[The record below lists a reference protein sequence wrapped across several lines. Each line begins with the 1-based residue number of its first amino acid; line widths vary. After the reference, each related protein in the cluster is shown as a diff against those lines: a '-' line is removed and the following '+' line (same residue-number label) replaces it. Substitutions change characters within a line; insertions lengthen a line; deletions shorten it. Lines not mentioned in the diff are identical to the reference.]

1 MMRKGILL
9 IVVFFIAICVHAE
22 RDTTSNR
29 KSELVKKGWNLG
41 PIPIIA
47 FDTDLGLEYGGLLN
61 FFDYGDGTIYPSYRQ
76 SVYLEVS
83 RYTKGSGLYR
93 VNYDSKYLV
102 KGLRVTADF
111 TYMPNLANDFF
122 GFNGSESVFN
132 KSWIKS
138 GRSDYRSE
146 MFYKMNKD
154 YLRGSVDFQGM
165 LSKRYHLSW
174 LFGAAFVKY
183 NVGPLKSD
191 KLDIADSPSY
201 DKTKTLYDKYVEWGI
216 IQDWEK
222 RGGNHIMLKG
232 GVVYDTRDNEPN
244 PMSGIWADA
253 VLQYFTTNL
262 NGNGNGGVAKLTATF
277 RQYFTIIPNDLS
289 FAYRVIAQQTVAGKS
304 PFYIAPV
311 IGSSIVNRASFEGM
325 GGAYSLRGIFRNRVV
340 GDGIVMVNTELR
352 YKFWRLRLLN
362 QNFYWAITMFGDGGM
377 VTDKVDVKMPNLP
390 QEEQALYF
398 KDVAQRPHFSYGVG
412 GKLAMNQNFVISGD
426 IGKAVS
432 SQDGSI
438 GVYIGV
444 NFLF

>member
-1 MMRKGILL
+1 
-9 IVVFFIAICVHAE
+9 
-22 RDTTSNR
+22 
-29 KSELVKKGWNLG
+29 
-41 PIPIIA
+41 
-47 FDTDLGLEYGGLLN
+47 
-61 FFDYGDGTIYPSYRQ
+61 
-76 SVYLEVS
+76 
-83 RYTKGSGLYR
+83 
-93 VNYDSKYLV
+93 
-102 KGLRVTADF
+102 
-111 TYMPNLANDFF
+111 
-122 GFNGSESVFN
+122 
-132 KSWIKS
+132 
-138 GRSDYRSE
+138 
-146 MFYKMNKD
+146 
-154 YLRGSVDFQGM
+154 
-165 LSKRYHLSW
+165 
-174 LFGAAFVKY
+174 
-183 NVGPLKSD
+183 
-191 KLDIADSPSY
+191 
-201 DKTKTLYDKYVEWGI
+201 
-216 IQDWEK
+216 
-222 RGGNHIMLKG
+222 MLKG